1 MFNKANNVVLLGE
14 LDEVE
19 MIAQQLHGRFCDK
32 YVNTMFHRSLGNG
45 VVGVW
50 ITIQVVSA
58 LTSARFKTT
67 NRRE

>member
-1 MFNKANNVVLLGE
+1 MFDEAYNVVLLGE

-19 MIAQQLHGRFCDK
+19 MIAQQLHSRFCDK
-32 YVNTMFHRSLGNG
+32 DVNTMFHRSLGNG

-50 ITIQVVSA
+50 ITIQDVSA
-58 LTSARFKTT
+58 LTSARSNTT